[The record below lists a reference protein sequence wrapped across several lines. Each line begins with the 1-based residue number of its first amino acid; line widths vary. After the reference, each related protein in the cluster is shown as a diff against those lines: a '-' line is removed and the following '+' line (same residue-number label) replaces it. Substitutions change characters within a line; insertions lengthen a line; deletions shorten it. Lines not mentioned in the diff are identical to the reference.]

1 MHPLATRLH
10 PQHCLWGKEPL
21 SPHLNVTDEAP
32 SSTHW
37 PMGGKNE
44 MEEGGKKH
52 SDFLRWQL
60 SLLRI
65 WPRPGPGSV
74 PAPAAV
80 WVCCPPL
87 LTPFFFVSV
96 SPSSLPPPQSQWQE
110 GGRERGWPGERGSPG
125 GRAEGSSGTGRH
137 AAGRAHDS
145 VPGHAARERGKTLQP
160 QYFCYQLCNVRHIKL
175 NGSPSKVQSS
185 VCFFLSFC
193 IFPPP
198 HLSSLYAILS
208 IQFTWVL
215 NYFRISKFL

>member
-96 SPSSLPPPQSQWQE
+96 SPSSLPPPNPNDRKE
-110 GGRERGWPGERGSPG
+110 DVKEADLEKEAALE
-125 GRAEGSSGTGRH
+125 AELK
-137 AAGRAHDS
+137 
-145 VPGHAARERGKTLQP
+145 AARERAVMPLD
-160 QYFCYQLCNVRHIKL
+160 VRMTQFRDMLLERGVKHF
-175 NGSPSKVQSS
+175 NRNTSVTSS
-185 VCFFLSFC
+185 VMLD
-193 IFPPP
+193 
-198 HLSSLYAILS
+198 
-208 IQFTWVL
+208 T
-215 NYFRISKFL
+215 